1 MEFAD
6 QGDYLKVDN
15 FIVQLLDKFAGMIGQ
30 ASHTSTSHPPQ
41 SVGPVPSSSRLP
53 HRPAPALCVVGSK
66 QLTAVHIYTHG
77 DQLIGAFIG
86 AAVIQ
91 RNVISVPSPRRL
103 TRGRV
108 LRPPAHHVRYW
119 EAAVL
124 SPAIGAI
131 MVYIIK
137 VEPAGMRFI
146 NHSVFSSGLTPPLPS
161 SIQANT
167 APGH

>member
-6 QGDYLKVDN
+6 QGDYLQVDN
-15 FIVQLLDKFAGMIGQ
+15 FIVQLLDKFTGMIGQ
-30 ASHTSTSHPPQ
+30 RIHTSTSHPPQ
-41 SVGPVPSSSRLP
+41 SVGPVPSSRSLP

-66 QLTAVHIYTHG
+66 QLTARHIYTHG

-86 AAVIQ
+86 AAVYT

-108 LRPPAHHVRYW
+108 LSPPAHHVRYW

-124 SPAIGAI
+124 SPAIGRF

-137 VEPAGMRFI
+137 VEPTGMRFI
-146 NHSVFSSGLTPPLPS
+146 NHICFSSGLTPPLPS

-167 APGH
+167 ASGH